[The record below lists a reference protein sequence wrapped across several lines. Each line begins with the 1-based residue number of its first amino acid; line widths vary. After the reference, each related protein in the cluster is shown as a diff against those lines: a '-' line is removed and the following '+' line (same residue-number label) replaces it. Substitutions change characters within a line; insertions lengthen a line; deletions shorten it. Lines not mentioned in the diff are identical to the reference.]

1 MKTFETPDCISPET
15 GLSICK
21 HPELCVCASV
31 NSQKSLYD
39 ANKLLEDVMKE
50 DKKYPTFE
58 TRLVPI
64 SEHPLTEGK
73 TLVVDKYFED
83 GFPVKARY
91 LPTVKGKM
99 RWISNLRTGCY
110 YQISPTH
117 FLQFKIEAP
126 DGTYKW
132 THEFKLTEEIK

>member
-15 GLSICK
+15 GLSVCK

-50 DKKYPTFE
+50 DKKYPTLE

-64 SEHPLTEGK
+64 DKAKEDWIIQGVHNDVISTCC
-73 TLVVDKYFED
+73 LVTSGVN
-83 GFPVKARY
+83 GSWWC
-91 LPTVKGKM
+91 GG
-99 RWISNLRTGCY
+99 W
-110 YQISPTH
+110 
-117 FLQFKIEAP
+117 
-126 DGTYKW
+126 
-132 THEFKLTEEIK
+132 